1 MRSGNAWEV
10 VESAAGGSLLPRS
23 RDTMGEGGGNLGGGG
38 RLFFVVLP
46 GRGGG
51 LCSVRRGVLCEKVN
65 EGSAAIRENL
75 GLRRFGLYRG
85 GKGRVKGRSGRR
97 LRRRTGREDGSCRQ
111 GRRFRRNKRFDPRR
125 GVIGKCLPGND
136 IWDLIRVSVGTRTK
150 HSRLNLR
157 DNT

>member
-1 MRSGNAWEV
+1 MDLYSGHINKLIDEL
-10 VESAAGGSLLPRS
+10 AA
-23 RDTMGEGGGNLGGGG
+23 
-38 RLFFVVLP
+38 LP
-46 GRGGG
+46 G
-51 LCSVRRGVLCEKVN
+51 
-65 EGSAAIRENL
+65 I
-75 GLRRFGLYRG
+75 

-125 GVIGKCLPGND
+125 GVIGKCLPGDD

-150 HSRLNLR
+150 HSRLDLR

>member
-38 RLFFVVLP
+38 RLFFIVP
-46 GRGGG
+46 SGRGGR

-65 EGSAAIRENL
+65 ERSAVIRENL

-97 LRRRTGREDGSCRQ
+97 LRRRTGREDGSCR
-111 GRRFRRNKRFDPRR
+111 
-125 GVIGKCLPGND
+125 
-136 IWDLIRVSVGTRTK
+136 
-150 HSRLNLR
+150 
-157 DNT
+157 

>member
-1 MRSGNAWEV
+1 MPGRWWSPLREGLSFPAVETPWEKGGKPRRWWPPLLRRSPWQ
-10 VESAAGGSLLPRS
+10 R
-23 RDTMGEGGGNLGGGG
+23 R
-38 RLFFVVLP
+38 RVVL
-46 GRGGG
+46 
-51 LCSVRRGVLCEKVN
+51 CTAGVLCEKVN

-111 GRRFRRNKRFDPRR
+111 GRKFRRHKRFDPRR
-125 GVIGKCLPGND
+125 GVIGKCLPGDD

>member
-1 MRSGNAWEV
+1 
-10 VESAAGGSLLPRS
+10 
-23 RDTMGEGGGNLGGGG
+23 MGEGGETSEVVAASSSSFSLAEEEGCALYGG
-38 RLFFVVLP
+38 
-46 GRGGG
+46 
-51 LCSVRRGVLCEKVN
+51 GVLCEKVN

-111 GRRFRRNKRFDPRR
+111 GRKFRRHKRFDPRR
-125 GVIGKCLPGND
+125 GVIGKCLPGDD